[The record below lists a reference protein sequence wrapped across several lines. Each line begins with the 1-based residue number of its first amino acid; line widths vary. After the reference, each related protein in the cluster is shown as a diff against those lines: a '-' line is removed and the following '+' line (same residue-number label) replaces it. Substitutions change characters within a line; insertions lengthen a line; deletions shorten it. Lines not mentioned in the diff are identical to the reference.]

1 LRQEKET
8 AQNQDPQ
15 KKEDASSSSPPEE
28 EGLGLILKVK
38 HGLLWPLC
46 RENTFWGWGVFCSP
60 PAFLPPAV
68 YPLIKIPLWP

>member
-1 LRQEKET
+1 MRQEKET

-38 HGLLWPLC
+38 TAYHDLC
-46 RENTFWGWGVFCSP
+46 VG
-60 PAFLPPAV
+60 
-68 YPLIKIPLWP
+68 KIPLGDGMFFARFLLFYRQRFNLR